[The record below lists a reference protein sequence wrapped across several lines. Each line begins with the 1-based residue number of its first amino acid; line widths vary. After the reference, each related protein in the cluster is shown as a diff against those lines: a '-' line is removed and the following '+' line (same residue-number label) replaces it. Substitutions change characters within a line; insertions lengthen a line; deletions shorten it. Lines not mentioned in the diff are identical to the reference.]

1 VERHVSLAIELL
13 EALPPDFC
21 LEGFPRQCR
30 ALTRRGTPC
39 RRDPLPGKDYCPSHK
54 HLEEPAELMP
64 IAA

>member
-1 VERHVSLAIELL
+1 
-13 EALPPDFC
+13 
-21 LEGFPRQCR
+21 
-30 ALTRRGTPC
+30 LTRRGTPC